1 MNTSKGQVYS
11 EELRGQLSEALPNA
25 VGIFAQALYGNDPDG
40 EKKLFKAME
49 RGEVR
54 MEELVKVIDY
64 MKTLSREDLIKMMLD
79 SPAKKLTAMRTAW
92 SRLLTEIN
100 SSFMLDVFTAAFD
113 TMADEIKKATSW
125 MKENKEEIKLWVN
138 RVKHLVGA
146 LWDLKEVLLALYVTN
161 KLIAASGV
169 ATGLWSFLTRIPVL
183 PPAPLSVR
191 IINMLKSGLRMAAR
205 AWPVL
210 AGAFIWDLIETLQG
224 KDTLLSTWSD
234 SNNPFVAWAA
244 RIPILL
250 GAAVANL
257 GIGALL
263 GKDWLSAL
271 LFGDEQDMTV
281 VEDAMSLWATDM
293 KTTIKKYGL
302 EPLFTFLQVELKK
315 LMLVGSALKRAAS
328 LDFDGAKAAI
338 AEFGALSIEQSGRL
352 GVPQTQLQMP
362 VSTTSFSTSNPSM
375 LLPRQQTPTTQT
387 FSLVINAEGTP
398 DAIKSVAT
406 QAFADMMS
414 SSILGVSANYQGGK

>member
-1 MNTSKGQVYS
+1 MAEANLIPGATQV
-11 EELRGQLSEALPNA
+11 
-25 VGIFAQALYGNDPDG
+25 FADVLEGG
-40 EKKLFKAME
+40 SVKKLFDNMQK
-49 RGEVR
+49 GKYD
-54 MEELVKVIDY
+54 LQDIVKV
-64 MKTLSREDLIKMMLD
+64 LD
-79 SPAKKLTAMRTAW
+79 SLESKLKKDLLTKMFDKPTIAMNDFRTA
-92 SRLLTEIN
+92 LTRFWEEVN
-100 SSFMLDVFTAAFD
+100 SSGGTDLLIGGLTG
-113 TMADEIKKATSW
+113 MADALKGATKW

-146 LWDLKEVLLALYVTN
+146 LWDLKEVLLALYIVN
-161 KLIAASGV
+161 KMFKTEDIGGV
-169 ATGLWSFLTRIPVL
+169 AVGGLQRLYRWLLRPPLVGPVIPLGTRIL
-183 PPAPLSVR
+183 TF
-191 IINMLKSGLRMAAR
+191 LKSGLRMVSR

-210 AGAFIWDLIETLQG
+210 AAAFIYDLVETLQG

-375 LLPRQQTPTTQT
+375 LLPRQQTPTTQS